1 MNNEQTSDETAPET
15 QPTFGDDFVPE
26 PKSESVKE
34 HGHDGLSEC
43 EFAAMTEA
51 PAPPEPKPIR
61 LALLPPDHPLLAKFQ
76 ANLKEYLL
84 RTKEQLKS
92 EIAEIKYQLKLK
104 EATREEQ
111 GAKLYDLQQGI
122 KRQNEQL
129 DEYGQE
135 IQTNMEKRVEM
146 EGVVAKLKEEFEER
160 FQVNKNQKQK
170 YNKRMVELE
179 NLNTLEGHIRNWA
192 DEVEDE
198 VKNAKRIVD
207 RDTQLQKQLSED
219 KKKSDMLFYHLD
231 MEVKKKEHQIEI
243 MRSEVQ
249 DMREITDALKMSIND
264 ANTDLEVLQTE
275 HKRLTLAWS
284 EVIVAIQ
291 HRDKILYQAQQAM
304 GKEQESMKLNTRSI
318 EAIKKQIAKETKL
331 NEKLE
336 VFKSRLL
343 ADCGNIK
350 RECQKQSDTLLALQ
364 TKLEEL
370 PLWLEQ
376 NEKDLT
382 EANREGTNL
391 ETELR
396 RLQLKCDKM
405 NARKYQLEEN
415 MLKLAQ
421 EGLITDKA
429 SQYRLKLFREAQET
443 RRATEL
449 NLAIVQSQLSE
460 ILLDIERYRGILIRL
475 NQEQEE
481 LQKRLDIAEHNAELI
496 SAETRNMETQIDLK
510 LKKVDRLSSRVAYL
524 SGIGED
530 EGLNAT
536 RKKIKLLEKAISSM
550 EQQIRELQQFWLMMQ
565 NHYVNLSEKRNNQL
579 NEMQVTQKQLGIVKQ
594 KSLKIDVDL
603 EKQEEATKELE
614 RDIEIFLTKLEILNK
629 KISKARQQHDTEENE
644 CQLEHTELVLKLKD
658 HEMNV
663 LNMEAEIDELQDEI
677 EHYKDLVLDKHRE
690 SLSWETKY
698 KLIEETLRWRKD
710 ETNLT
715 SEIGNMKSEIH
726 RMRIRFQQLMRAQE
740 KLAQDLQHGVAH
752 REHIYVAASAK
763 KLAEVKAQ
771 RMKTGIS
778 SEQKVIDLR
787 NRLKKI
793 QNEISIINDQQL
805 VKVTRE
811 NERIRADLNRL
822 YNNIEG
828 EKANDE
834 EYRQKIDEC
843 MLLKHYNL
851 ERIVRKQNRAKS
863 YRRLG
868 VGTVTPKMRSDS
880 TIGQLVQKQM
890 EINDNLLDV
899 VQILTN
905 DFAEKKKF
913 FAKII
918 QVLRD

>member
-1 MNNEQTSDETAPET
+1 MNNEVTPESAPREAK
-15 QPTFGDDFVPE
+15 QISPTDSGPE
-26 PKSESVKE
+26 HIPESKQDHE
-34 HGHDGLSEC
+34 NDGPSEC
-43 EFAAMTEA
+43 DFARIPEA
-51 PAPPEPKPIR
+51 PGTPESEPIR

-76 ANLKEYLL
+76 SNLKEYLL
-84 RTKEQLKS
+84 RTKEQLKN

-122 KRQNEQL
+122 NRQNEQL
-129 DEYGQE
+129 EDYGQE
-135 IQTNMEKRVEM
+135 IQTNMQKRMEM
-146 EGVVAKLKEEFEER
+146 EGAVAQLKEEYEQRLQLKKE
-160 FQVNKNQKQK
+160 QKQN

-179 NLNTLEGHIRNWA
+179 SMNTLEGHIRNWA

-198 VKNAKRIVD
+198 VKNAKRIVS
-207 RDTQLQKQLSED
+207 RDTQLQKQLSEE

-231 MEVKKKEHQIEI
+231 MEVKKQEYQVEI
-243 MRSEVQ
+243 MRNEVQ
-249 DMREITDALKMSIND
+249 EMRGVTDTLKMSISD
-264 ANTDLEVLQTE
+264 ASTDLEVLQNE
-275 HKRLTLAWS
+275 HKRLTQAWS

-291 HRDKILYQAQQAM
+291 HRDKIVYQTHKAM
-304 GKEQESMKLNTRSI
+304 SKAQESIKLNTRSI
-318 EAIKKQIAKETKL
+318 EAIKKQIANETKI

-336 VFKSRLL
+336 VFKTRLL
-343 ADCGNIK
+343 TDCGNLK
-350 RECQKQSDTLLALQ
+350 RECQKQSDTLLSLQ

-382 EANREGTNL
+382 EANREGNNL
-391 ETELR
+391 GTELR
-396 RLQLKCDKM
+396 RLQWKIDKL
-405 NARKYQLEEN
+405 NAKKYEMEEN

-421 EGLITDKA
+421 EDLITDKA
-429 SQYRLKLFREAQET
+429 SQYRLKLLREAQET
-443 RRATEL
+443 RRRTEL
-449 NLAIVQSQLSE
+449 NLAIVQNQLSD
-460 ILLDIERYRGILIRL
+460 ILLEVEHYRGILIRM

-481 LQKRLDIAEHNAELI
+481 LRGKLGNAERNADLI
-496 SAETRNMETQIDLK
+496 SAETRTIETQIDIK
-510 LKKVDRLSSRVAYL
+510 LKKVDRLSSRIAYL
-524 SGIGED
+524 AELGEG
-530 EGLNAT
+530 EGLDAAS
-536 RKKIKLLEKAISSM
+536 KKIKMLEKAISSM

-565 NHYVNLSEKRNNQL
+565 NHYVNLTEKRNNQL
-579 NEMQVTQKQLGIVKQ
+579 NEIQVTQKQYGIVKQ

-614 RDIEIFLTKLEILNK
+614 RDIQMFLTKLELLNK
-629 KISKARQQHDTEENE
+629 KISKARLQHDTKENE

-663 LNMEAEIDELQDEI
+663 LNMESEIDELQDEI

-698 KLIEETLRWRKD
+698 KLIEEALRWHKD
-710 ETNLT
+710 ETSDS

-726 RMRIRFQQLMRAQE
+726 RMKIRFQQLSRAQE

-771 RMKTGIS
+771 RLKTGIS

-787 NRLKKI
+787 NRLKKM
-793 QNEISIINDQQL
+793 QNEINTISDEQL
-805 VKVTRE
+805 MKVTRE
-811 NERIRADLNRL
+811 NERIRGELSRL
-822 YNNIEG
+822 YNDIER
-828 EKANDE
+828 EKTKDE
-834 EYRQKIDEC
+834 EFRQKIDES
-843 MLLKHYNL
+843 MLLKHFNL
-851 ERIVRKQNRAKS
+851 DRIVRKQNRAKS

-868 VGTVTPKMRSDS
+868 VGSSVPKMRSET

-905 DFAEKKKF
+905 EFPEKKKF
-913 FAKII
+913 FAKIT